1 MKYINKKLLKIM
13 LGTGI
18 TLSTLGGT
26 IWFMNQ
32 QPQQEKTEEIKEEE
46 HTVPEWINKKEETIN
61 FSPAV
66 ALPNIIDENWFFVF

>member
-32 QPQQEKTEEIKEEE
+32 QPQQEKIEEIKRR
-46 HTVPEWINKKEETIN
+46 TYC
-61 FSPAV
+61 S
-66 ALPNIIDENWFFVF
+66 